1 MNEIKLQRQIEDMKK
16 EIEATGAIAE
26 KRAIELRADIDRLKL
41 EVIALKEFI
50 KGELPEFE
58 KRFPEILK
66 ETVKRIPPE

>member
-41 EVIALKEFI
+41 EVIALKAFLKDEF
-50 KGELPEFE
+50 PEFE
-58 KRFPEILK
+58 KRFPGILK